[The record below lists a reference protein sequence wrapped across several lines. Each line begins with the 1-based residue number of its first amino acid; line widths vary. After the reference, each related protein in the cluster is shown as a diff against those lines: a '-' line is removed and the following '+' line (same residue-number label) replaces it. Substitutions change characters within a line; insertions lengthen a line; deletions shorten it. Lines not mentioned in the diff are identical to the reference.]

1 MMYDRENVIT
11 IGFSYEDGLGNKY
24 EAKSNFEVFINLGE
38 NVLEELGKK
47 FNVFLSQ
54 ISYIR
59 ENEYIFMEDITGE
72 EYEALGRYL
81 AEFREQKALQNKE

>member
-1 MMYDRENVIT
+1 MDDRESVIT
-11 IGFSYEDGLGNKY
+11 IGFSYEDELGNKY
-24 EAKSNFEVFINLGE
+24 EAKSNFEVFIDLGE
-38 NVLEELGKK
+38 NMLEEIGKK

-72 EYEALGRYL
+72 EYEALEKYL
-81 AEFREQKALQNKE
+81 AEFREHKTLQNKE

>member
-1 MMYDRENVIT
+1 MMDDRESVIT
-11 IGFSYEDGLGNKY
+11 IGFSYEDELGNKY
-24 EAKSNFEVFINLGE
+24 EAKSNFEVFIDLGE
-38 NVLEELGKK
+38 NMLEEIGKK

-72 EYEALGRYL
+72 EYEALEKYL
-81 AEFREQKALQNKE
+81 AEFREHKTLQNKE

>member
-1 MMYDRENVIT
+1 MMDDRESVVT
-11 IGFSYEDGLGNKY
+11 IGFSYEDELGNKY
-24 EAKSNFEVFINLGE
+24 EAKSNFEVFIDLGE
-38 NVLEELGKK
+38 NMLEEIGKK

-72 EYEALGRYL
+72 EYEALEKYL